1 MNRGDIVRVQ
11 LPAPA
16 GPSGREQFGTRPA
29 VVVQDERDFANLS
42 TVLIVPLT
50 SRVSAARFPGSFIV
64 APTDTNGLDV
74 ESVVL
79 THQLRAIDRRRIQR
93 LIGRLA
99 DAHMASL
106 DSEIR
111 RLLGL

>member
-11 LPAPA
+11 LPPPA

-29 VVVQDERDFANLS
+29 IVVQDEANFANLS

-50 SRVSAARFPGSFIV
+50 SRLSAARFPGSFIV
-64 APTDTNGLDV
+64 SPTETNGLDV

-93 LIGRLA
+93 VIGRLA
-99 DAHMASL
+99 HDQMTAL
-106 DSEIR
+106 ESEVR
-111 RLLGL
+111 RLLRL

>member
-11 LPAPA
+11 LPRPA
-16 GPSGREQFGTRPA
+16 GPSGTEQFGARPA
-29 VVVQDERDFANLS
+29 VVVQTEENIANLS

-50 SRVSAARFPGSFIV
+50 SNLGAARFPGSFTV
-64 APTDTNGLDV
+64 SPTGTNGLEV

-79 THQLRAIDRRRIQR
+79 THQLRAIDQRRIQR
-93 LIGRLA
+93 VIGRLA
-99 DAHMASL
+99 DDQMAML
-106 DSEIR
+106 ESEIR

>member
-11 LPAPA
+11 LPPPA
-16 GPSGREQFGTRPA
+16 GPSGREQFGSRPA
-29 VVVQDERDFANLS
+29 VVVQDERDFGNLS

-50 SRVSAARFPGSFIV
+50 SRVSAARFSGSFIV
-64 APTDTNGLDV
+64 SPTDTNGLDV

-93 LIGRLA
+93 VIGRLA
-99 DAHMASL
+99 DDQMASL

-111 RLLGL
+111 RLLGP